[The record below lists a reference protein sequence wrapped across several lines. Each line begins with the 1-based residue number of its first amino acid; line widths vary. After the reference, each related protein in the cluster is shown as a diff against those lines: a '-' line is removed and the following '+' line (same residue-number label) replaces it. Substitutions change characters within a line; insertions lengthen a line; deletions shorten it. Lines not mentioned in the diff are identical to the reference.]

1 MKLGEI
7 KTEQD
12 RRIRLYYAITE
23 TQTKKNSDNRVA
35 LPASELL
42 DQIKDSHRRPIEY
55 QPTHHQQ
62 RQRPTI
68 EKPGITF
75 LLVAE

>member
-12 RRIRLYYAITE
+12 RRIRLYYAITY
-23 TQTKKNSDNRVA
+23 TQKNSDHRVA

-55 QPTHHQQ
+55 QPTHQQQ

-68 EKPGITF
+68 EKPGSTF
-75 LLVAE
+75 WLAE